1 MRNRNHPLFRSS
13 DPEEDSCIIAMHR
26 ADERY
31 RQRLRSER
39 KEEEPTES
47 SRYQAVDSDLP
58 EVFWPR
64 EQ

>member
-1 MRNRNHPLFRSS
+1 MRNHPIFERI
-13 DPEEDSCIIAMHR
+13 DPEEDSCFVAAQR

-31 RQRLRSER
+31 RQRLRTEC
-39 KEEEPTES
+39 KEEQHAES
-47 SRYQAVDSDLP
+47 QYQATDGDLP